1 MNYRKIGLILLAL
14 LLAGMAMVPCVN
26 AADTHNEN
34 VLRETIEANY
44 VPVET
49 ALNQASFTLNEFVSS
64 DALGERET
72 WLGASVNPNP
82 LVIHNTDGTRLF
94 YLFTIEKNNRKI
106 GEIKV
111 AATKVIGNP
120 VFTIGP
126 ATKSLDIPDLEQKV
140 TREAVRYAKKDS
152 PISTKLVS
160 YAYPKIGIMA
170 EYTDA
175 QTNAA
180 QKIII
185 DAYDDTIIPDRS
197 PRYEGDRG
205 IVSFYASYPAGQVS
219 EFIDMWSK
227 YDQRIREIGQS
238 NPRPESSGNVVTA
251 ESLQSFAALSTA
263 TTEYNVLSPFTL
275 YGQETS
281 EWCTVGTAKMISQWF
296 GVSRTQTAIAAKMG
310 IPTSSP
316 YRGATI
322 NEELT
327 YYQGS
332 ISSGGLGKSSS
343 LDYYT
348 TYWDDSKDE
357 IDNGRPFKVGNAG
370 HARAVAGY
378 IRSSST
384 GYTYFLFKD
393 PYPVNQGSEYW
404 EWFNELNPYFYN
416 NHIKIQ

>member
-1 MNYRKIGLILLAL
+1 M
-14 LLAGMAMVPCVN
+14 
-26 AADTHNEN
+26 
-34 VLRETIEANY
+34 
-44 VPVET
+44 
-49 ALNQASFTLNEFVSS
+49 
-64 DALGERET
+64 
-72 WLGASVNPNP
+72 
-82 LVIHNTDGTRLF
+82 
-94 YLFTIEKNNRKI
+94 
-106 GEIKV
+106 
-111 AATKVIGNP
+111 
-120 VFTIGP
+120 
-126 ATKSLDIPDLEQKV
+126 
-140 TREAVRYAKKDS
+140 
-152 PISTKLVS
+152 
-160 YAYPKIGIMA
+160 
-170 EYTDA
+170 
-175 QTNAA
+175 
-180 QKIII
+180 
-185 DAYDDTIIPDRS
+185 
-197 PRYEGDRG
+197 
-205 IVSFYASYPAGQVS
+205 
-219 EFIDMWSK
+219 
-227 YDQRIREIGQS
+227 
-238 NPRPESSGNVVTA
+238 VTA
-251 ESLQSFAALSTA
+251 ESLQSFATLSTA

-281 EWCTVGTAKMISQWF
+281 EWCTVGTAKMISKWF